1 MSTFKTIA
9 WENWN
14 VLEEEQIEN
23 DIAEELLNSTP
34 EPEEDED
41 ITELNPLMF
50 FGNRQIYTPLG
61 SYSADTPLKPSNRWD
76 CWIGHTNFEITLY
89 NILGE
94 SVMQLKR
101 CNGTQHIN
109 VDSFTKGTY
118 IIHIRDENKELITS
132 EKISIL

>member
-50 FGNRQIYTPLG
+50 LV
-61 SYSADTPLKPSNRWD
+61 
-76 CWIGHTNFEITLY
+76 IGKFIPH
-89 NILGE
+89 
-94 SVMQLKR
+94 
-101 CNGTQHIN
+101 
-109 VDSFTKGTY
+109 
-118 IIHIRDENKELITS
+118 
-132 EKISIL
+132 